1 MPQGTDGS
9 GRMLWPGLALL
20 LGARAGPASAS
31 TLAES
36 ISVSGDSIS
45 RAFDANTSSC
55 NYGDNVTRAWATGDD
70 HTTNYCSAGPNG
82 TFSHAERL
90 ECAKGGDVTIFNDS
104 ASGADMLNDFLN
116 QATSIKLNLSAST
129 APP

>member
-20 LGARAGPASAS
+20 LGALAGPASAS

-55 NYGDNVTRAWATGDD
+55 NYGDNISRAWATGDD
-70 HTTNYCSAGPNG
+70 HGTNYCSAGGNG

-90 ECAKGGDVTIFNDS
+90 ECAKGGDVVIFN
-104 ASGADMLNDFLN
+104 
-116 QATSIKLNLSAST
+116 
-129 APP
+129 